1 MYVAD
6 DLTVTERFHGVSQ
19 NIPAHGLHDVLDEFG
34 TVTLDPGPVLC
45 GVDPHVGN
53 RLSSETFHTDMWFYV
68 REPTAGTFLC
78 EKYRFFYVSAKKLLY
93 NY

>member
-45 GVDPHVGN
+45 GVYPHVGDG
-53 RLSSETFHTDMWFYV
+53 LSSESVLTDLRLHV
-68 REPTAGTFLC
+68 SKPPAGGQRD
-78 EKYRFFYVSAKKLLY
+78 EEHSAVEFKTHQADSL
-93 NY
+93 